1 MERMWPGTRAL
12 RTFDAAARHLNFSRA
27 ADEVGLTG
35 PSAGIARDVG
45 DATRDKAVASAVRT
59 LAGDGA
65 CAIWCGGDRPLAD
78 TAAVVAQLDALGAR

>member
-35 PSAGIARDVG
+35 AVDTHNNT
-45 DATRDKAVASAVRT
+45 ATGNKEWTTSVK
-59 LAGDGA
+59 G
-65 CAIWCGGDRPLAD
+65 
-78 TAAVVAQLDALGAR
+78 